1 MRCCTILI
9 LVSSSSTAMN
19 ENVMI
24 QTWTSYSP
32 AAAAAGAFPSLSP
45 LLFSSLII
53 TRKRERVLSVG
64 DGTACVCVCIIH
76 QEICS
81 SRGHYLSNTNFK
93 GIKKDKYLAVRQ
105 NVTKEPVRILS
116 TSFPSFFFLFFYLR
130 K

>member
-32 AAAAAGAFPSLSP
+32 AAAAAAGAFPSLSP

-93 GIKKDKYLAVRQ
+93 GIKKNKYLAVRQ
-105 NVTKEPVRILS
+105 NVTKEPIRILS
-116 TSFPSFFFLFFYLR
+116 TSFPSFFFCFFFI
-130 K
+130 